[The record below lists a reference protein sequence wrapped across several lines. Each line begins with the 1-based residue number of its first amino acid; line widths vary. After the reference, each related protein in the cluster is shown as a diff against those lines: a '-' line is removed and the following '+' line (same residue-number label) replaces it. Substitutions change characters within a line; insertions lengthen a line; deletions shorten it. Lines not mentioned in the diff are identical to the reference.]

1 MIKRGRIFS
10 KKIRKKIVE
19 LKFNYTPKNGKEEE
33 EIYRVLMHANKMLKY
48 RDRIIF
54 AFWNGIFLP
63 EYLKKSD
70 DTGYN
75 YALKDVK
82 YFIQKIRSME
92 EQINLSLSE
101 DSFESSSA
109 ANYTKKLINTSPDEN
124 KK

>member
-10 KKIRKKIVE
+10 KKFRKKIVE

-54 AFWNGIFLP
+54 AFWNGIFLL

-70 DTGYN
+70 GTGYN

-82 YFIQKIRSME
+82 YFIQKIRLME
-92 EQINLSLSE
+92 EKINLSLSE

-109 ANYTKKLINTSPDEN
+109 ADYTKKLINTSPDEN